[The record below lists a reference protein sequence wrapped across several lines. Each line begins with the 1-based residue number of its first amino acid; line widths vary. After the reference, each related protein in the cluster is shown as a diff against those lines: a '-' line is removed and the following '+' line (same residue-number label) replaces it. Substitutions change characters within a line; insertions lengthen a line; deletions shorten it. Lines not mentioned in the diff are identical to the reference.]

1 ARRGAGD
8 RGPGEL
14 LPEAGGGLEALGERL
29 EEPSHRGPDAR
40 ADPPPAGQPELGSSP
55 RWKMGGIRIVQSN
68 DDNLPCFPLMAALR
82 PHLREDEFA
91 ARVQRQQRNHGY
103 RLAILEEEGAVRAVA
118 GYRIGESLAWGR
130 FLYVD
135 DLVTDAAVRFSGYG
149 QQLFDWI
156 VAEARK
162 GGGH

>member
-1 ARRGAGD
+1 
-8 RGPGEL
+8 
-14 LPEAGGGLEALGERL
+14 
-29 EEPSHRGPDAR
+29 
-40 ADPPPAGQPELGSSP
+40 
-55 RWKMGGIRIVQSN
+55 MGGIRILQSS
-68 DDNLPCFPLMAALR
+68 DDILRCFPLMADLR

-149 QQLFDWI
+149 QQLFDWLL
-156 VAEARK
+156 AEARK
-162 GGGH
+162 EGCAQVHLDSGVQRYPAHGFYLKNRLHISSHHFGLVL